1 MGGGLKEFDTCCGLA
16 VLWAKNLD
24 EDGKVL
30 WNLGPQVWKISLEMS
45 LFWPCGFK
53 KEAQDEVF
61 KGAIFKISKCLQNIL
76 FTTL

>member
-30 WNLGPQVWKISLEMS
+30 WNLGPLVLKISLGMS
-45 LFWPCGFK
+45 SLLALGLAKRSPR
-53 KEAQDEVF
+53 
-61 KGAIFKISKCLQNIL
+61 
-76 FTTL
+76 